1 MDRLSTNDVRAIPRS
16 GIEHPAPESDASPKR
31 HFFSLPQLAELP
43 APQWHVDQILA
54 ENSFACLYG
63 PSGSYKTFLALSL
76 GLPIANG
83 TDFAARPVRAGS
95 VAYVA
100 GEGCPTGFR
109 KRWHAWNEQHRG
121 CADAPLRYLQSDF
134 ALTDDKHV
142 GELRMLLEKTE
153 AQLPAPFGLVIIDTL
168 ARALG
173 AYDESSAK
181 DMGRFIKGCQDL
193 QSGRKMTVLLVA
205 HTGKKAD
212 KGIRGSSSLT
222 AALDTILSTQIANKK
237 LKLQIEKQKE
247 SAKTRQLYFEMKR
260 IALADGTE
268 SLVPILESETTEDM
282 AEETGKT
289 PSLSTQQERLLAA
302 IHATGEKGATGASLK
317 RSLSMQGST
326 FNHARQKLS
335 EKRLIVQHGRLLYV
349 ARPEG
354 LPAVVI
360 SSTSPG

>member
-1 MDRLSTNDVRAIPRS
+1 MDRLSTNAVLAIPRS
-16 GIEHPAPESDASPKR
+16 GIEQPAPEIDASPRR

-43 APQWHVDQILA
+43 PPQWHVDQILA

-76 GLPIANG
+76 GLSIANG
-83 TDFAARPVRAGS
+83 IDFAGRPVRAGS

-121 CADAPLRYLQSDF
+121 SAAAPLRYLQSDF
-134 ALTDDKHV
+134 TLTDEKHV
-142 GELRMLLEKTE
+142 GELRTLLEKTE

-193 QSGRKMTVLLVA
+193 QSGRRMTVLLVA

-222 AALDTILSTQIANKK
+222 AALDTILSTQIAKKK

-247 SAKTRQLYFEMKR
+247 SERTRQLYFEMKR

-268 SLVPILESETTEDM
+268 SLVPILESETTED
-282 AEETGKT
+282 AHEDTDETPGL
-289 PSLSTQQERLLAA
+289 PAQQEKLLAA
-302 IHATGEKGATGASLK
+302 IQRAGEMGITVASLK
-317 RSLSMQGST
+317 KSVSMSDST
-326 FNHARQKLS
+326 FADVRKKLLKKGLIARNGNHLFAAPHETLA
-335 EKRLIVQHGRLLYV
+335 GT
-349 ARPEG
+349 A
-354 LPAVVI
+354 
-360 SSTSPG
+360 